1 MMFFQAK
8 SECCE
13 HQEPHVATDEW
24 TIDNM
29 NPVPCLSAPV
39 IKSLPHSPPS
49 RTLSRLASASTSPL
63 IIAAS
68 LGWALRLH
76 QCHLSC
82 DPSLPVA
89 RLSHCAWRGSGDKTL
104 NIPGCQRAPSP
115 NKPRVSLPQLRGA
128 TMENFKWKICLNES
142 LETRRLGSLLK
153 SSLISL
159 VSVLPPMSHVS
170 PSPDRGW
177 VISFNNVLAIH
188 LIWLSIWAKVIIA
201 GRGACVSGFH

>member
-1 MMFFQAK
+1 MFFQAK

-29 NPVPCLSAPV
+29 APVPCLSAPV

-49 RTLSRLASASTSPL
+49 RTLSRLASASSTSPL

-68 LGWALRLH
+68 LSSEAPPV
-76 QCHLSC
+76 
-82 DPSLPVA
+82 PSVLWPQPVA

-153 SSLISL
+153 SSLISP
-159 VSVLPPMSHVS
+159 VSVLAPISHVS
-170 PSPDRGW
+170 PSLTG
-177 VISFNNVLAIH
+177 AE
-188 LIWLSIWAKVIIA
+188 WLVSTMSSQSIWSDCPSEPK
-201 GRGACVSGFH
+201 